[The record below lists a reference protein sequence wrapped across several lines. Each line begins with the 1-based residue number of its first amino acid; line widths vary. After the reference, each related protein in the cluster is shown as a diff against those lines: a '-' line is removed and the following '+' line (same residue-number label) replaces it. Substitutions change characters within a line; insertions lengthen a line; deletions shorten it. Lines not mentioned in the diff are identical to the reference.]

1 MRNFLVC
8 LIVCVIFG
16 CKSTQTLGSK
26 SGLNP
31 KLKTKQ
37 IIKAHNKQKADFLTL
52 QSRLKIEMID
62 GDKSQTHTVT
72 LRMERNKVIWV
83 NAFLNMVR
91 LKITPQKVQM
101 YNKLDRTYFDGDF
114 TLIKDFLGV
123 ELSFSNLEN
132 LLLGDALFDHKANT
146 LKKQLH
152 TKSYALSPK
161 QQNALFEVL
170 YLINPRYFK
179 MDGQELRQL
188 QRNRILKVHYR
199 TFQELDQQIFPQKMT
214 IKAIENQKE
223 TTLNLNLKSL
233 NLNQSIR
240 FPFTMPSGF
249 KAIELQ

>member
-8 LIVCVIFG
+8 LIVCLVFG
-16 CKSTQTLGSK
+16 CKSTQTPSSK
-26 SGLNP
+26 SVLNP
-31 KLKTKQ
+31 KLKAKQ

-52 QSRLKIEMID
+52 QSRLKIELIE
-62 GDKSQTHTVT
+62 GEKAQTHTVT

-91 LKITPQKVQM
+91 LKITPEKVQM

-114 TLIKDFLGV
+114 TLIEDFLGV

-132 LLLGDALFDHKANT
+132 LLLGDAMFNYRTNALE
-146 LKKQLH
+146 KQLH
-152 TKSYALSPK
+152 PKSYALSPK

-170 YLINPRYFK
+170 YLINPGYFK

-188 QRNRILKVHYR
+188 QRDRSLKVRYLS
-199 TFQELDQQIFPQKMT
+199 FQELDQQIFPKKMT
-214 IKAIENQKE
+214 IKAVENQQE

-233 NLNQSIR
+233 NLNQPIR
-240 FPFTMPSGF
+240 FPFSIPSGF
-249 KAIELQ
+249 KAIEL

>member
-8 LIVCVIFG
+8 LIVCLVFG
-16 CKSTQTLGSK
+16 CKSTQTPSSK
-26 SGLNP
+26 SVLNP
-31 KLKTKQ
+31 KLKAKQ

-52 QSRLKIEMID
+52 QSRLKIELIE
-62 GDKSQTHTVT
+62 GEKAQTHTVT
-72 LRMERNKVIWV
+72 LRMERDKVIWI

-91 LKITPQKVQM
+91 IKITPEKVQM

-132 LLLGDALFDHKANT
+132 LLLGDAMFNYRAKT
-146 LKKQLH
+146 LEKQLNA
-152 TKSYALSPK
+152 KSYALSPK

-170 YLINPRYFK
+170 YLINPGYFK

-188 QRNRILKVHYR
+188 QMDRSLKVRYLS
-199 TFQELDQQIFPQKMT
+199 FQELDQQIFPKKMT
-214 IKAIENQKE
+214 IKAIENQQE

-233 NLNQSIR
+233 NLNQPLR
-240 FPFTMPSGF
+240 FPFSIPSGF
-249 KAIELQ
+249 KAIEL

>member
-8 LIVCVIFG
+8 LIVCLVFG
-16 CKSTQTLGSK
+16 CKSTQTPSSK
-26 SGLNP
+26 SVLNP
-31 KLKTKQ
+31 KLKAKQ

-52 QSRLKIEMID
+52 QSRLKIELIE
-62 GDKSQTHTVT
+62 GEKAQTHTVT
-72 LRMERNKVIWV
+72 LRMERDKVIWI

-91 LKITPQKVQM
+91 IKITPEKVQM

-132 LLLGDALFDHKANT
+132 LLLGDAMFNYRAKT
-146 LKKQLH
+146 LEKQLH
-152 TKSYALSPK
+152 AKSYALSPK

-170 YLINPRYFK
+170 YLINPVYFK

-188 QRNRILKVHYR
+188 QRDRSLKVRYLS
-199 TFQELDQQIFPQKMT
+199 FQELDQQIFPKKMT
-214 IKAIENQKE
+214 IKAIENQQE

-233 NLNQSIR
+233 NLNQPLR
-240 FPFTMPSGF
+240 FPFSIPSGF
-249 KAIELQ
+249 KAIEL

>member
-1 MRNFLVC
+1 MRNFFIY
-8 LIVCVIFG
+8 LIVCVVFG
-16 CKSTQTLGSK
+16 CKSTQTLNSK

-31 KLKTKQ
+31 KLKAKQ

-62 GDKSQTHTVT
+62 GEKSQTHTVT

-114 TLIKDFLGV
+114 TLIKDFLGA

-132 LLLGDALFDHKANT
+132 LLLGDAMFNYRANA
-146 LKKQLH
+146 LEKQLH
-152 TKSYALSPK
+152 PKSYALSPK

-170 YLINPRYFK
+170 YLINPAYFK

-188 QRNRILKVHYR
+188 KRNRSLKVRYLS
-199 TFQELDQQIFPQKMT
+199 FQELDQQIFPKKMT
-214 IKAIENQKE
+214 IKAVENQQE

-233 NLNQSIR
+233 NLNQPIR
-240 FPFTMPSGF
+240 FPFSIPSGF
-249 KAIELQ
+249 KAIEL